1 MLDARKPRVW
11 VAGIES
17 CRAHLIF
24 ISLEGQGASCP
35 VLETDL
41 LLVGFYFQYM
51 KIVINK
57 CYGGFGL
64 SEEAVLLYAK
74 KKGLNLIIERNKGLK
89 LNHYYLNEK
98 KDGNYFCERDIQR
111 NDPILVQVVK
121 ELGVKA
127 NGYSAELKIVEIPD
141 DMKWEIEEYDG
152 KEWVSEAHRRFS

>member
-1 MLDARKPRVW
+1 MPRSVKRLTSS
-11 VAGIES
+11 GI
-17 CRAHLIF
+17 
-24 ISLEGQGASCP
+24 
-35 VLETDL
+35 L
-41 LLVGFYFQYM
+41 LSYM

-127 NGYSAELKIVEIPD
+127 NGSCSELKIVEIPD
-141 DMKWEIEEYDG
+141 DVEWIIEEYDG
-152 KEWVSEAHRRFS
+152 KEWVSEDHRRWA

>member
-1 MLDARKPRVW
+1 MARSCNKRKQRSRFD
-11 VAGIES
+11 S